1 MQSECA
7 RADVGCLLIE
17 DIKPGT
23 DCLSG
28 LRAAMEAAGMA
39 VGEFRLTR
47 AARLH
52 EHLQEAYYE
61 VRRRCAAPTIAAMGR
76 AGCIAALALAEQ
88 LPAERIALIG
98 GVRDGGP
105 ARCRNLPGPLERL
118 RGFAMRNLTF
128 CTADI
133 LLIEPEGGG
142 PALPARRLAAARGR
156 LTAASMPAG
165 LDGALSPE
173 ARRAVLNFLQ
183 SGELPKSLAET
194 AEMCIIYG

>member
-1 MQSECA
+1 MQSERA

-17 DIKPGT
+17 DTKPGT
-23 DCLSG
+23 ACLSG

-39 VGEFRLTR
+39 VGEFRLTC

-52 EHLQEAYYE
+52 ERLQEAYYE
-61 VRRRCAAPTIAAMGR
+61 VRRRCAAPTIAALGR

-98 GVRDGGP
+98 GANDDAP
-105 ARCRNLPGPLERL
+105 ARRRSLPGPFERL

-133 LLIEPEGGG
+133 LLIEPEGVET
-142 PALPARRLAAARGR
+142 ALPARRLAAVRGR
-156 LTAASMPAG
+156 LTAASMTVERER
-165 LDGALSPE
+165 ALSPQ
-173 ARRAVLNFLQ
+173 ARLAVLNFLQ
-183 SGELPKSLAET
+183 SGELPKSLAEN